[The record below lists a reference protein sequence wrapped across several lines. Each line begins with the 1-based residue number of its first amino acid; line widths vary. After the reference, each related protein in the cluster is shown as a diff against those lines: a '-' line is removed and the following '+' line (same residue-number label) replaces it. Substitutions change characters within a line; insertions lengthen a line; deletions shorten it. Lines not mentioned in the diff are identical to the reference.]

1 MSAYQIKLIRTH
13 LYPDGE
19 GAVRMVQMVGA
30 ETEADG
36 SDLTIVTET
45 ECR

>member
-1 MSAYQIKLIRTH
+1 MTRMSRYDKSSVASGWE
-13 LYPDGE
+13 D
-19 GAVRMVQMVGA
+19 AVRMVQMVGA

-36 SDLTIVTET
+36 SVLLYVTKA